1 MVLVGT
7 NLHTLGMVELLVAV
21 DVVVC
26 YLLLT
31 HPALLLSLAVAL
43 AAARLV
49 LSHEEDLTQLDAA
62 VFTPAGREGER
73 SHRGQTCESQN
84 NTNLKHALW

>member
-1 MVLVGT
+1 MVGRHSVLSA
-7 NLHTLGMVELLVAV
+7 NLHTLGVVELLVTV
-21 DVVVC
+21 DVVVR

-31 HPALLLSLAVAL
+31 HPALLHGLPVTL

-73 SHRGQTCESQN
+73 SD
-84 NTNLKHALW
+84 